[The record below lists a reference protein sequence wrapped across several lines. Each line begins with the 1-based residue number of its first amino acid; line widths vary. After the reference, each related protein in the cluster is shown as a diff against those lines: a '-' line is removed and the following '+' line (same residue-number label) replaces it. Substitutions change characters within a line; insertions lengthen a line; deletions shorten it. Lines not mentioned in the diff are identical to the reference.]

1 MANDLNA
8 TIADVAEDA
17 RRLLG
22 ELPDGTTSRARAEQ
36 TLQTANRAGQLV
48 RHLLRLSER
57 ESRMIP
63 RVEISA
69 LVRGNEAL
77 LRQLAG
83 ADIDLRFELAA
94 GLPHV
99 ECDTEEIVQVLSTFI
114 VTVRGALPLG
124 GVIRVSTAD
133 RGRGDGRRRGD
144 AALVLTV
151 TAEGYGMVPVP
162 TAGCEEVVSRVGG
175 VFSTSTD
182 QNQSVTSLQATLP
195 TEARSNTDAA
205 PGWSQTA

>member
-1 MANDLNA
+1 M
-8 TIADVAEDA
+8 AEDA

-63 RVEISA
+63 RVEVSA
-69 LVRGNEAL
+69 LVRSNEAL

-99 ECDTEEIVQVLSTFI
+99 ECDAEEVVQVLSTLI

-144 AALVLTV
+144 TALVLTV

-162 TAGCEEVVSRVGG
+162 TAGCEEVGHPHRRRLLVVHRP
-175 VFSTSTD
+175 
-182 QNQSVTSLQATLP
+182 NQAVNVPPGDSADRSAQQP
-195 TEARSNTDAA
+195 TPA